1 MLSREIKA
9 VKNMVMNR
17 TANTQGINNNRQ
29 CLFYLENNKTESEV
43 IIMKK
48 TDKENAKMF
57 CDAIRVMIG
66 KPENIDNLESY
77 LENCFADWMKIY
89 ASDPEGIAREMKAFA
104 DMEIQL

>member
-1 MLSREIKA
+1 
-9 VKNMVMNR
+9 
-17 TANTQGINNNRQ
+17 
-29 CLFYLENNKTESEV
+29 
-43 IIMKK
+43 MKK

-66 KPENIDNLESY
+66 KPENIDNLERY

-104 DMEIQL
+104 DMEIQT